1 MEQISIMATNVNMR
15 PKRNESS
22 EKLVRRFI
30 KKVKKERIIEE
41 ARDKMRF
48 VSASVKKRLKKE
60 RAEKTRQREERKK
73 EKLIQK
79 YTREQ

>member
-1 MEQISIMATNVNMR
+1 MSTNVNMR